1 MPKKVTV
8 GQICWLSGGFT
19 DDLSG
24 RLVKVVKIGDKK
36 TYKNIDVDFVN
47 PQETD
52 EYFTHNGLFGVYSS
66 EYLFTSPD
74 DYHEG
79 FCEGSKDDIS
89 ILTTQSKYRRK
100 CVSCG
105 SNLTNKARFCQ
116 ECGTPCT
123 MK

>member
-19 DDLSG
+19 DGLSG

-36 TYKNIDVDFVN
+36 TYKNIYVEFVN

-66 EYLFTSPD
+66 DYLFTSPD
-74 DYHEG
+74 DYYDG
-79 FCEGSKDDIS
+79 FCEGSKEDVS
-89 ILTTQSKYRRK
+89 VLTTQMKEKRC
-100 CVSCG
+100 CVPCG

-116 ECGTPCT
+116 ECGTPCII
-123 MK
+123 K